1 MWELADYK
9 NEFNG
14 IKNDINKSNPAKKK
28 TSSFENFD
36 DNEKNY
42 GSVRKRKDVSAPKI
56 PLNYQNSIC
65 NQLKISVWNIHG
77 LSDKLGDPDIQN
89 YIKEFHI
96 VAFTETKKSKD
107 YKPSYLGYIAEH
119 FARTNVHEKAKS
131 ASAGCLSL
139 IKKEYGKLVEI
150 LPHRNEHIILI
161 KIQMVRG

>member
-89 YIKEFHI
+89 YIKQFHI
-96 VAFTETKKSKD
+96 VAFIETKKNLKIINLHTQDILLNTLRGQTSTK
-107 YKPSYLGYIAEH
+107 KQ
-119 FARTNVHEKAKS
+119 RVHQQDA
-131 ASAGCLSL
+131 
-139 IKKEYGKLVEI
+139 
-150 LPHRNEHIILI
+150 
-161 KIQMVRG
+161 